1 MSAVP
6 ARITC
11 VALGVADLARAT
23 AFYEALGWERSPA
36 SGDEISFFRTA
47 GPMLALFG
55 RDDLAADATVP
66 STPRAGMFT
75 GVTLAINVMTD
86 AEVDNALA
94 GAAAAGATIIKPPVH
109 TDYGGYSGYFAD
121 PEGNLWEVVH
131 VPGFA
136 IDDAGHIVIP

>member
-1 MSAVP
+1 MSPVP

-11 VALGVADLARAT
+11 VTLGVADLARAT
-23 AFYEALGWERSPA
+23 AFYEALGWERSPVSA
-36 SGDEISFFRTA
+36 DEVSFFRTA

-75 GVTLAINVMTD
+75 GVTLAINVNTD
-86 AEVDNALA
+86 AEVDDALA
-94 GAAAAGATIIKPPVH
+94 GAAAAGATIVKPAAH

-121 PEGNLWEVVH
+121 PEGNLWEVVRAFT
-131 VPGFA
+131 V
-136 IDDAGHIVIP
+136 DDAGRIVIP

>member
-1 MSAVP
+1 MSSVP

-11 VALGVADLARAT
+11 VTLGVADLARAT

-36 SGDEISFFRTA
+36 GGDTVSFFRTA

-75 GVTLAINVMTD
+75 GVTLAVNVMTD
-86 AEVDNALA
+86 AEVDDALA
-94 GAAAAGATIIKPPVH
+94 GAAAAGATIVKPAAR

-121 PEGNLWEVVH
+121 PEGNLWEVVC
-131 VPGFA
+131 VSAFA
-136 IDDAGHIVIP
+136 VDDAGHIVIP

>member
-11 VALGVADLARAT
+11 VTLGVADLARAT
-23 AFYEALGWERSPA
+23 AFYEALGWERSSV

-47 GPMLALFG
+47 GTMLALFG

-66 STPRAGMFT
+66 STPRAGLFT

-86 AEVDNALA
+86 AEVDDALA
-94 GAAAAGATIIKPPVH
+94 GAAAAGATIIKPALH

-121 PEGNLWEVVH
+121 PEGNLWEVVR
-131 VPGFA
+131 VPTFA
-136 IDDAGHIVIP
+136 VDDAGHIVIP